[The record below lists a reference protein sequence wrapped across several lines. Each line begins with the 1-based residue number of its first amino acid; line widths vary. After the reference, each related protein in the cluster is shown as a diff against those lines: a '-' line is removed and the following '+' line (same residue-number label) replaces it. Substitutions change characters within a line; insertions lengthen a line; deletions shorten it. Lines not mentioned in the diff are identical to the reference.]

1 MKNLRFLLVIFLLV
15 IGLAMNAAAQAN
27 SSLER
32 AQALQ
37 KSGHTDQAIQAYHE
51 LLQQEP
57 QNIEALSA
65 LSGLLESQGRWRE
78 AVPLLETLVVL
89 QPHDSAVLYRLGRM
103 KSWQSTEKNDEAVTL
118 LGKACAISDHNPE
131 YCSAYANILSWKQ
144 ETRAEAVTAL
154 RDTLAAH
161 PDAVASRVNLGQM
174 RSWNTV
180 TRPEA
185 LQIFDHGL

>member
-1 MKNLRFLLVIFLLV
+1 MKNLRVLLVIFLLV
-15 IGLAMNAAAQAN
+15 IGLAMNAAAQAD

-37 KSGHTDQAIQAYHE
+37 RSGHIDQAIQAYHE
-51 LLQQEP
+51 LLQQES
-57 QNIEALSA
+57 QNVEALSA

-89 QPHDSAVLYRLGRM
+89 QPHDSAALYRLGRM

-131 YCSAYANILSWKQ
+131 
-144 ETRAEAVTAL
+144 
-154 RDTLAAH
+154 
-161 PDAVASRVNLGQM
+161 
-174 RSWNTV
+174 
-180 TRPEA
+180 
-185 LQIFDHGL
+185 